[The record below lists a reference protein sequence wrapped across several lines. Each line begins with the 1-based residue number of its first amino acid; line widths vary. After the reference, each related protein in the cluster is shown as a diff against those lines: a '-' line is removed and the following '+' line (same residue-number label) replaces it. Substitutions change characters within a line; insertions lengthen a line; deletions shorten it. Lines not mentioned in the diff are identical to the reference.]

1 MWGNL
6 KISVILSPCEADC
19 LSESFPHSRLIWG
32 CAASLSLNCA
42 LNWTMKKAAE
52 SPQGGLFHF
61 VWNAPTRVSS
71 LTLAASCHYCLCEI
85 TAKYYS
91 QLRRALLTLPQSQRK
106 ALPTKTPNIFICG
119 KAGGRQF
126 MQSCFC
132 LSHWVNDK
140 NVACDWIQKSEYLQ
154 HCCTLFCCVLNG
166 SLSRSSV

>member
-6 KISVILSPCEADC
+6 EISVIFSPCEADC
-19 LSESFPHSRLIWG
+19 LSESFPHSRLYMRLRGILILQL
-32 CAASLSLNCA
+32 CLKLNREERS
-42 LNWTMKKAAE
+42 WVTT
-52 SPQGGLFHF
+52 GGLFHF
-61 VWNAPTRVSS
+61 VWNAPTWVSS

-140 NVACDWIQKSEYLQ
+140 KCGMWLD
-154 HCCTLFCCVLNG
+154 
-166 SLSRSSV
+166 